1 MTPARPVV
9 EQEPLATAP
18 RSSQEVLA
26 WGRATLEPAL
36 RAAVDE
42 LPEAVRRVVEF
53 HFGWRDEH
61 GAPVSL
67 DNGKAI
73 RPTIVLLTA
82 EASGGDRAAALPAA
96 VAVELVHNFS
106 LLHDDVMD
114 GDVLRRHRTTA
125 WAAFGIG
132 PAILAGDALLTLAF
146 DTLAATGGPR
156 GQRAVHILSAAVQ
169 ALVDG
174 QIADVAFESRE
185 DVALQE
191 CMDMARGKTAA
202 LLGCSCALGELSASG
217 DEGRIERMRS
227 FGERLGL
234 AFQLID
240 DILGIW
246 GDPARTGKAIHSDIS
261 ARKKSL
267 PVVAALTSDTPAA
280 RELATLYF
288 GSEPL
293 TQSDVA
299 TAAALVDASGGRAWT
314 EAEAAAQLAAALEDL
329 HAVGARGRAAAELES
344 LALLVTTRDR

>member
-1 MTPARPVV
+1 M
-9 EQEPLATAP
+9 
-18 RSSQEVLA
+18 
-26 WGRATLEPAL
+26 
-36 RAAVDE
+36 
-42 LPEAVRRVVEF
+42 
-53 HFGWRDEH
+53 
-61 GAPVSL
+61 
-67 DNGKAI
+67 
-73 RPTIVLLTA
+73 
-82 EASGGDRAAALPAA
+82 
-96 VAVELVHNFS
+96 
-106 LLHDDVMD
+106 
-114 GDVLRRHRTTA
+114 
-125 WAAFGIG
+125 
-132 PAILAGDALLTLAF
+132 
-146 DTLAATGGPR
+146 
-156 GQRAVHILSAAVQ
+156 HILSAAVQ

-267 PVVAALTSDTPAA
+267 PVVAALTSATPAA

-293 TQSDVA
+293 TDSDVA